1 MEQRNYGAIG
11 KYASSAIRKTYTL
24 GCDSERVRKC
34 RRGNCRGYCENGA
47 ESIESSEAPAE
58 AFWRSACS
66 VGLLTAHNLPRQLRL
81 VEPEPTSP
89 PSRPAEAGAAYPG
102 LKTVL
107 GGAIRLLRPASAAH
121 FFGRRVHVRAAQAAR
136 PAPSAPPGQGASTT
150 GACAVPTRRSYHRAP
165 ADPALA
171 LVADPALVLSR
182 KAGGSCT
189 GCGSAARRARRG
201 RRAPGRRSRCG
212 PTTGRRCRRCACLG
226 ARRPWA
232 ASVSRSLG

>member
-1 MEQRNYGAIG
+1 MPTFMHSRCSCRPSSRSVVPSPSTVARVHKKARNFDTFGPHMEQRNYGAIG

-107 GGAIRLLRPASAAH
+107 GSAIRLLRRLRRRTSSAA
-121 FFGRRVHVRAAQAAR
+121 ACTCEPPAR
-136 PAPSAPPGQGASTT
+136 PAPSAPPGQGASAT
-150 GACAVPTRRSYHRAP
+150 GAGAAPTQ
-165 ADPALA
+165 
-171 LVADPALVLSR
+171 
-182 KAGGSCT
+182 
-189 GCGSAARRARRG
+189 
-201 RRAPGRRSRCG
+201 
-212 PTTGRRCRRCACLG
+212 
-226 ARRPWA
+226 
-232 ASVSRSLG
+232 AS